1 MCIGGGVLFL
11 MKATQGGLS
20 SRPLMHPRPP
30 GLAGRLTEWWGSTS
44 PLSDSPP
51 SLKAGIPHRAR
62 SVKEHLEPA
71 YNESAAQMDVL
82 IRKRLFRRLYCL
94 YSQEDMKI
102 KWIRNRSG
110 SNQKSVSANRK
121 MLPRTNCLK
130 LAKEMQ

>member
-51 SLKAGIPHRAR
+51 SLKAGIQHRAR
-62 SVKEHLEPA
+62 SVKEHLETA
-71 YNESAAQMDVL
+71 YNESAAQTDVL
-82 IRKRLFRRLYCL
+82 IWKTLFRRLHCL

-102 KWIRNRSG
+102 KWISNRSG
-110 SNQKSVSANRK
+110 SNQKNFSAAP
-121 MLPRTNCLK
+121 LQK
-130 LAKEMQ
+130 LS